1 VFRVAAAGDIHI
13 GVESAG
19 HLRASLASV
28 AEEADVL
35 LLAGDLTKR
44 GELAEGSVL
53 AEELRDLS
61 IPVLA
66 VLGNHDHESDQ
77 QSAITRQLTEVGV
90 TVLEGGGAVIE
101 VGGRRLGVAG
111 GKGFAGG
118 FVGACATVFGEQEM
132 KRFADGAAVAAASM
146 EAAVRSIEADACVL
160 LLHYAPV
167 RDTLHGESPELY
179 PLLGSYLFAE
189 VADRCSID
197 LIVHGHAHAG
207 TEKGVTPGGIPVRN
221 VAQPVLRRAYAVYGI
236 DARPRAAVAARL
248 GVPAGQSS

>member
-66 VLGNHDHESDQ
+66 SPTSN
-77 QSAITRQLTEVGV
+77 
-90 TVLEGGGAVIE
+90 
-101 VGGRRLGVAG
+101 RRS
-111 GKGFAGG
+111 
-118 FVGACATVFGEQEM
+118 
-132 KRFADGAAVAAASM
+132 RAS
-146 EAAVRSIEADACVL
+146 
-160 LLHYAPV
+160 
-167 RDTLHGESPELY
+167 SPRWVS
-179 PLLGSYLFAE
+179 P
-189 VADRCSID
+189 CS
-197 LIVHGHAHAG
+197 
-207 TEKGVTPGGIPVRN
+207 
-221 VAQPVLRRAYAVYGI
+221 
-236 DARPRAAVAARL
+236 RAA
-248 GVPAGQSS
+248 GP